1 MRPGRRD
8 VRYLWYMYVLDVEVD
23 DQRLVVTVESD
34 QLEAGCPM
42 CGVLAVGHGRRVHVV
57 HDAPCFDQVT
67 LVRWRKADLALP
79 RTFVH
84 YGHVL

>member
-1 MRPGRRD
+1 
-8 VRYLWYMYVLDVEVD
+8 
-23 DQRLVVTVESD
+23 
-34 QLEAGCPM
+34 M

-79 RTFVH
+79 RTFVR